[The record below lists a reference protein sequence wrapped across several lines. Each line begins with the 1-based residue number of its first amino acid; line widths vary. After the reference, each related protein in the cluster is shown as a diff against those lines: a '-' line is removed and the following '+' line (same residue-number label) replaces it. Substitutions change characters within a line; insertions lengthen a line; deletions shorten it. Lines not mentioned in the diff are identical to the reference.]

1 MTVVGQVTVNTRK
14 YACTALKELAKMFKD
29 FPPARK
35 EVKHKF
41 HIESRQECCFR
52 ISKSP
57 KAQEI
62 AAMEVT
68 P

>member
-1 MTVVGQVTVNTRK
+1 
-14 YACTALKELAKMFKD
+14 MFKD

-35 EVKHKF
+35 AVKHKF